1 LLFEIH
7 SEYEVASMEKVI
19 HLFKIFKTIF
29 LFKFFELRKAI
40 FEAIKN
46 LNDSNR
52 FEFDFELNLT
62 HREL

>member
-1 LLFEIH
+1 
-7 SEYEVASMEKVI
+7 MEKVI